1 MTQPPGPD
9 PRPLTGEPL
18 AIDLLNTRWIDGG
31 GRHDLLDTVSG
42 LAIWLDSPPVREH
55 LTLGTSL
62 TSSAALSPEAPLTA
76 DRATLDRLL
85 TARAAL
91 DALAATAVHR
101 NPATPEDSARLN
113 EVLAH
118 GRIRCTLGPGGL
130 PESVVEVDEPSW
142 LPAWYAAENW
152 LRLVADRPDRIRHC
166 ANDACVLHFHDTSK
180 NGTRR
185 WCSMAG
191 CGNRAKA
198 QRHYARRTGT

>member
-18 AIDLLNTRWIDGG
+18 AIDLLNTRWIDGD
-31 GRHDLLDTVSG
+31 GRHDLLETVPG
-42 LAIWLDSPPVREH
+42 LAVWLDSPPVREH
-55 LTLGTSL
+55 LGPDTS
-62 TSSAALSPEAPLTA
+62 PTA

-85 TARAAL
+85 TARTAL
-91 DALAATAVHR
+91 DALAATAVR
-101 NPATPEDSARLN
+101 RDPATPEDSARLN

-118 GRIRCTLGPGGL
+118 GRIRRTLGPDGM
-130 PESVVEVDEPSW
+130 PDSVVEVDEPSW

-166 ANDACVLHFHDTSK
+166 ANDACVLHFHDVSK

-198 QRHYARRTGT
+198 QRHYARRTGA

>member
-18 AIDLLNTRWIDGG
+18 AIDLLNTRWIDGD

-42 LAIWLDSPPVREH
+42 LAIWLGSPPVREH
-55 LTLGTSL
+55 LAPGA
-62 TSSAALSPEAPLTA
+62 SADRTPEALLAA

-85 TARAAL
+85 AARTAL
-91 DALAATAVHR
+91 DALAATAVR
-101 NPATPEDSARLN
+101 RDPATPEDSARLN
-113 EVLAH
+113 EVLTH
-118 GRIRCTLGPGGL
+118 GRIRRTLGPGGV

-166 ANDACVLHFHDTSK
+166 ANDACVLHFHDVSK

-198 QRHYARRTGT
+198 QRHYARRTRA

>member
-1 MTQPPGPD
+1 MTQPPGAD

-18 AIDLLNTRWIDGG
+18 SIDLLNTRWIDGDG
-31 GRHDLLDTVSG
+31 PHDLLDSLSG
-42 LAIWLDSPPVREH
+42 LAVWLDSPPVREH
-55 LTLGTSL
+55 LG
-62 TSSAALSPEAPLTA
+62 PDPAPTA

-85 TARAAL
+85 LARRAL
-91 DALAATAVHR
+91 DALAATAVRHD
-101 NPATPEDSARLN
+101 PATPEDADRLN

-118 GRIRCTLGPGGL
+118 GRIRRTLGPDGT

-142 LPAWYAAENW
+142 RPAWYAAENW
-152 LRLVADRPDRIRHC
+152 LRLAVDRPDRIRPC
-166 ANDACVLHFHDTSK
+166 ANDACVLHFHDVSK

-198 QRHYARRTGT
+198 QRHYARRSGA